1 MVVGNVGEGL
11 GNEGKRGVSVGD
23 RDCEDEK

>member
-1 MVVGNVGEGL
+1 MIVGNVGEGL

-23 RDCEDEK
+23 RGRENEK